1 MEGPKQNNPGPRAP
15 GRSLTSALHEINNP
29 LESLLNLLYLVEA
42 DPAISKASRDHLK
55 MAEAEVMRVSK
66 IAKAAMK
73 RIPRRESAE
82 ETDVAKL
89 LFSVLELHRPK
100 LDRHNISASTRNG
113 DGTRAVIYPEQMRQ
127 VFSNLLLNAIDAMPK
142 GGKII
147 AKISKTQEW
156 CGEERSGVR
165 ITIGDTGTGI
175 AADILSRVR
184 EPFFSTKGAYGN
196 GMGLAVVQEIIG
208 YHQGRMTIRSS
219 TRSGKSGSIFSI
231 FIPAKDRAPTDG
243 QILPARP

>member
-1 MEGPKQNNPGPRAP
+1 
-15 GRSLTSALHEINNP
+15 
-29 LESLLNLLYLVEA
+29 
-42 DPAISKASRDHLK
+42 
-55 MAEAEVMRVSK
+55 
-66 IAKAAMK
+66 
-73 RIPRRESAE
+73 
-82 ETDVAKL
+82 
-89 LFSVLELHRPK
+89 
-100 LDRHNISASTRNG
+100 
-113 DGTRAVIYPEQMRQ
+113 MRQ

-156 CGEERSGVR
+156 CGQKRSGVR
-165 ITIGDTGTGI
+165 ITIADTGTGI

-196 GMGLAVVQEIIG
+196 GMGLAVVQEIVAH
-208 YHQGRMTIRSS
+208 HQGRMTIRSS

-231 FIPAKDRAPTDG
+231 FIPAKGRAPTDG

>member
-1 MEGPKQNNPGPRAP
+1 MEGQKQHAPRAP

-42 DPAISKASRDHLK
+42 DPGISQDSRDHLK
-55 MAEAEVMRVSK
+55 MAQAEVMRVSK
-66 IAKAAMK
+66 IAQAAMK
-73 RIPRRESAE
+73 RVPCREIAE
-82 ETDVAKL
+82 ATNVAAL
-89 LFSVLELHRPK
+89 LSSVLELHKPK
-100 LDRHNISASTRNG
+100 FDRHQVSATTRN
-113 DGTRAVIYPEQMRQ
+113 DDDATAVIYPEQMRQ

-196 GMGLAVVQEIIG
+196 GMGLAVVQEIVS